1 MFVAQDSEFTARL
14 EKESRN
20 LASFILALVGDRHVA
35 DDLFQSTCLEIWRIR
50 KTFRPGTDFGAWS
63 RTVARYQVRRF
74 WRKAGR
80 EKLAFSSESI
90 DRVAEAYATVV
101 PEEPEDRRKLKA
113 LQDCLSLLAADDR
126 DILRRRYNDGVGIQ
140 RLALETSQ
148 SEGGLKM
155 ALLRLRRKLE
165 RCVKARLAREGSLD
179 G

>member
-1 MFVAQDSEFTARL
+1 MFVAQDSEFTALL
-14 EKESRN
+14 EEQSRS

-50 KTFRPGTDFGAWS
+50 RTFRPGTNFGAWA

-90 DRVAEAYATVV
+90 DRVAEAYEAGA
-101 PEEPEDRRKLKA
+101 PDEEDETRKLQA
-113 LQDCLSLLAADDR
+113 LEQCMASLEAGDR
-126 DILRRRYNDGVGIQ
+126 DLLRRRYNDGMAIQ

-148 SEGGLKM
+148 SEGGVKM

-165 RCVKARLAREGSLD
+165 RCVKARLAREGPRD

>member
-1 MFVAQDSEFTARL
+1 MIAAQDSEFTARL
-14 EKESRN
+14 EQESRS

-35 DDLFQSTCLEIWRIR
+35 DDLFQSTCLEMWRIR
-50 KTFRPGTDFGAWS
+50 KTFRPGTNFGAWA
-63 RTVARYQVRRF
+63 RTVARYQIQRF

-90 DRVAEAYATVV
+90 DRVAEAYEAGT
-101 PEEPEDRRKLKA
+101 PEEEDPRKLRA
-113 LQDCLSLLAADDR
+113 LQDCVSLLAADDR
-126 DILRRRYNDGVGIQ
+126 GLLRRRYNDGVGIK

-148 SEGGLKM
+148 SEGGVKM

-165 RCVKARLAREGSLD
+165 RCVKARLAREGSVD